1 MHHLRALWRLLPLLG
16 VMIGYSLV
24 WSFGLAIVGRDP
36 ERRSA
41 WRARM
46 FRAWSARLLK
56 VLKVRIQISGVAPQ
70 APFYLVSNHLGY
82 LDILVLSSQLD
93 AVFVAKAEVLG
104 WPLLGPLCKSMD
116 TIFIDRSLRRDIS
129 RVLGETRRAL
139 ERGDGVVVFPEGTST
154 GGDEVRRFL
163 PSLLA
168 TPASLLQPVHF
179 ASLAYSTPAGEPA
192 ARRAVCWWD
201 NMTFPDHFWRLM
213 GLSRIDVRLTFG
225 DRALVNEDR
234 KQLAAELWRAI
245 LQDFEPMVGLSAE

>member
-1 MHHLRALWRLLPLLG
+1 
-16 VMIGYSLV
+16 MIAYGLV
-24 WSFGLAIVGRDP
+24 WSTGLIVVGRDP
-36 ERRSA
+36 ARRSR

-46 FRAWSARLLK
+46 FRSWSAAILK
-56 VLKVRIQISGVAPQ
+56 VIGLRFEISGVAPQ

-82 LDILVLSSQLD
+82 LDILVLASQLD
-93 AVFVAKAEVLG
+93 AVFVAKAEVAD
-104 WPLLGPLCKSMD
+104 WPVLGPLCKSMD

-129 RVLGETRRAL
+129 RVLDETREAL

-168 TPASLLQPVHF
+168 TPANLRQPVHF
-179 ASLAYSTPAGEPA
+179 ATLAYSTPEGEPP

-213 GLSRIDVRLTFG
+213 GLSRVDVRVVFG
-225 DRALVNEDR
+225 DRAITHQDR
-234 KQLAAELWRAI
+234 KQLAAELWHGI
-245 LQDFEPMVGLSAE
+245 LHDFEPMVGLTSQ